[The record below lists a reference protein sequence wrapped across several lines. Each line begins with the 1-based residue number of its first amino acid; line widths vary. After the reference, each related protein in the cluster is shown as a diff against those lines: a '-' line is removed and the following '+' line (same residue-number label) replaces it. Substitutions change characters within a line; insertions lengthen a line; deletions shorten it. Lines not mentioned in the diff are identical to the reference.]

1 VTDFAGDENG
11 AIVIAQCL
19 QESLSHFF
27 QLRMITYLRGNE
39 LVDISDF
46 ELTGIRRTQY
56 VVGILEQTKKCSGEC
71 FRNATEDAHI
81 PWIVEE
87 NCLA

>member
-1 VTDFAGDENG
+1 MTDFAGDENG
-11 AIVIAQCL
+11 AIVVAQCL

-27 QLRMITYLRGNE
+27 QLRMITFLRGNE

-46 ELTGIRRTQY
+46 ELTGIQRNQY
-56 VVGILEQTKKCSGEC
+56 VVGIVEQTQKRSGEC
-71 FRNATEDAHI
+71 FRNATEDTLI

-87 NCLA
+87 NCLP